1 MRNRKYFKSFI
12 ISSLILLNVVLL
24 YASWWI
30 LKDMY
35 TISVFEILFVLTC
48 FAIVFQLAGIYYL
61 VIEISKSTINL
72 FKSFVKERNK

>member
-1 MRNRKYFKSFI
+1 MRNRKSFKSFI